1 MAPSDP
7 HFATSHQ
14 FLNASL
20 SPTSMP
26 SLSSYLLESE
36 IAVRRAAT
44 SQISGKAKS
53 PKATG
58 KSGKSSTRYNV
69 SNVQRSCPVCGS
81 PPTIDKRIPNPA
93 IDSPRK
99 GIDPESADTIERPKI
114 EKASNSG
121 ELIFIRI
128 GRSTGIVKPSRKA
141 PHSPPI
147 NDAA

>member
-1 MAPSDP
+1 
-7 HFATSHQ
+7 
-14 FLNASL
+14 
-20 SPTSMP
+20 MP
-26 SLSSYLLESE
+26 SFNSYLLVSE
-36 IAVRRAAT
+36 MAVLRAAT
-44 SQISGKAKS
+44 SQISGRAKS
-53 PKATG
+53 PSATG
-58 KSGKSSTRYNV
+58 KRGRSSMRYNV
-69 SNVQRSCPVCGS
+69 SKVHRSCPVVGS
-81 PPTIDKRIPNPA
+81 PPTIDNKIPNPA
-93 IDSPRK
+93 IDKPRK